1 MSPRARVFLLVGLLA
16 AAAAGATV
24 ATTVLIWGRDSHA
37 ARQPV
42 GLRTGAPPF
51 LLDELGLRS
60 DPEAQRLRRAE
71 RLYDRGDRAAAGRL
85 LAGDP
90 DLGARIGAALAAWP
104 RGTITELDGLAEAHP
119 RNAFVRL
126 HLGLAL
132 LWALR
137 DADARRAWRAAERV
151 APDSPSAVRAETL
164 LHPEFAPGRPVF
176 VATFEPPASVAQLSP
191 QAQLAA
197 LARAAR
203 RPDWRAKV
211 LFGVALQRL
220 ERPVSAERQYAA
232 AARLAPHQAEA
243 RAAAAVGLFDKERPA
258 LAFSRLGPLVETFSH
273 AQTVRFHLGLLLL
286 WIGRVQAARTELRLV
301 RAEGPK
307 TLLGSQ
313 ADAFLRRLGH

>member
-1 MSPRARVFLLVGLLA
+1 MSPRPRVMLVVAVLA
-16 AAAAGATV
+16 AAAAAATV
-24 ATTVLIWGRDSHA
+24 AATVLIWGGDSHA
-37 ARQPV
+37 ARQSV
-42 GLRTGAPPF
+42 GLRPGAP
-51 LLDELGLRS
+51 LYILDELGVRA

-71 RLYDRGDRAAAGRL
+71 RLYSRGDRAAAGRL
-85 LAGDP
+85 LAGDAS
-90 DLGARIGAALAAWP
+90 LEARVGAALARWP
-104 RGTITELDGLAEAHP
+104 RATITELDGLARAHP
-119 RNAFVRL
+119 RSAFVRL

-132 LWALR
+132 LWAR
-137 DADARRAWRAAERV
+137 RNAEARQAWRTAERV

-176 VATFEPPASVAQLSP
+176 VPTFGVPASVAQLSP

-243 RAAAAVGLFDKERPA
+243 PAAA
-258 LAFSRLGPLVETFSH
+258 
-273 AQTVRFHLGLLLL
+273 
-286 WIGRVQAARTELRLV
+286 
-301 RAEGPK
+301 
-307 TLLGSQ
+307 
-313 ADAFLRRLGH
+313 